1 MDAFLPYLYTSI
13 PFVVVLLLAALS
25 VVGIGIGLVAPRFL
39 AYPYLMVFFWV
50 NSTSYGSLAMTSSS
64 GVYSRGSGMLYFA
77 LLTWYLAG
85 AWCCA
90 RINASFRG
98 VSAPPCNL
106 RPWFLAWGI
115 LLTAHVIT
123 AVFLGKK
130 VSQALAPSGFSN
142 LIWMAPLIS
151 IVLLSFRTRQQVI
164 ELTRFVLL
172 AALARASFGLLRWAA
187 LGGDPNNVY
196 ANMND
201 IKIKLTFF
209 DINDSLLCCIG
220 FAIAAVSLFQGARL
234 ERARLWIALESMTLG
249 ATALCIMLSYRR
261 TAWIGFVLAL
271 IVIML
276 RFPVRRRLH
285 LIAAGLPLMVGAL
298 GYVALKR
305 LSQTKGAGHGIAS
318 LFYDMQ
324 SRRFG
329 AESERVLEL
338 KLALA
343 DFLANPITGIGS
355 WGRYTGY
362 QRISWQANTEGGQ
375 FIHSGVLHVGLKSGL
390 IGLVLLLGT
399 AWAFLHFSRRALRQ
413 LPPEFI
419 GLGTAGLA
427 GLAFMLPDMLIG
439 TPVPQVRT
447 TQMLAFCMALPYLAM
462 AASAMAQAGASCRA
476 LQHRTRPAASPR
488 SGAQGGA
495 LALRRVP
502 GRSTPTG
509 DRPRGLPG
517 YRPRQPPGGRAR
529 PRSRPGPIR
538 PSARSRPGRR
548 PT

>member
-1 MDAFLPYLYTSI
+1 MDSYTLYLYYSI
-13 PFVVVLLLAALS
+13 PIVVILLLAALS
-25 VVGIGIGLVAPRFL
+25 VVGIGVGLVAPRFL
-39 AYPYLMVFFWV
+39 VYPYLIIFFWV
-50 NSTSYGSLAMTSSS
+50 NSTSYGSLSMTSTS
-64 GVYSRGSGMLYFA
+64 GVYSRGSGLLYFA

-106 RPWFLAWGI
+106 RPWFLGWLI
-115 LLTAHVIT
+115 LLLGHVIT

-130 VSQALAPSGFSN
+130 VSEALAPSGFSN

-151 IVLLSFRTRQQVI
+151 MILLSFRTREHVI
-164 ELTRFVLL
+164 ELIRFVLL
-172 AALARASFGLLRWAA
+172 ASLVRASYGLVRWAA

-209 DINDSLLCCIG
+209 DINDSLLCCVG
-220 FAIAAVSLFQGARL
+220 FAIAAVSLFQGVRV
-234 ERARLWIALESMTLG
+234 ERGRLWILLEWSTLG

-271 IVIML
+271 IVVML
-276 RFPVRRRLH
+276 RFPGRRRLQ
-285 LIAAGLPLMVGAL
+285 LMAAGAPLMAGAL
-298 GYVALKR
+298 AVVALKR
-305 LSQTKGAGHGIAS
+305 LSQTKGAGEGVAS

-343 DFLANPITGIGS
+343 DFLAHPVTGIGS

-375 FIHSGVLHVGLKSGL
+375 FIHSGVLHLGLKSGL

-399 AWAFLHFSRRALRQ
+399 AWAFLHVSRRALRE

-419 GLGTAGLA
+419 ALGTAGVA
-427 GLAFMLPDMLIG
+427 GIAFMLPDMLIG

-462 AASAMAQAGASCRA
+462 AASTMPLIVPAVRAQARGA
-476 LQHRTRPAASPR
+476 
-488 SGAQGGA
+488 
-495 LALRRVP
+495 
-502 GRSTPTG
+502 
-509 DRPRGLPG
+509 
-517 YRPRQPPGGRAR
+517 
-529 PRSRPGPIR
+529 IR
-538 PSARSRPGRR
+538 PVPA
-548 PT
+548 